1 MRRLLLILFILT
13 TSLTSFQSLYS
24 KDKNK
29 QIRMSLSG
37 IVQTV
42 YGDIEWKKT
51 TFDDELDD
59 RGPVSIYTV
68 DWTCLDVDY
77 FIFKGKV
84 KNVTIHIYCGENG
97 TKMFTKKNVS
107 INGKYK
113 LDSKSINWNQC
124 IFGESSVS
132 LIVSITDKNDNEIYR
147 CEITGSDCPEP

>member
-1 MRRLLLILFILT
+1 MRRLLLILFVLT
-13 TSLTSFQSLYS
+13 TSLTTFQSVYS

-37 IVQTV
+37 IFQTV
-42 YGDIEWKKT
+42 YKT

-84 KNVTIHIYCGENG
+84 KNVTIHMYCGENG
-97 TKMFTKKNVS
+97 TEMFSKKNVS

-113 LDSKSINWNQC
+113 LLNRNIRWDQC
-124 IFGESSVS
+124 ISEESSGMRM
-132 LIVSITDKNDNEIYR
+132 IVSITDKDDNEIYR
-147 CEITGSDCPEP
+147 CEITGSECEG

>member
-13 TSLTSFQSLYS
+13 TSLTTFQSVYS

-37 IVQTV
+37 DFTDSRNDWTN
-42 YGDIEWKKT
+42 GT
-51 TFDDELDD
+51 TLEDYLDD
-59 RGPVSIYTV
+59 SPVSVYTV
-68 DWTCLDVDY
+68 DWTCFSVDY
-77 FIFKGKV
+77 FIFKGKS

-97 TKMFTKKNVS
+97 TEMFTKKNVS

-113 LDSKSINWNQC
+113 LDSRSINWNQC

-147 CEITGSDCPEP
+147 CEITGSECEG